1 MGRPAATATAIW
13 LELGSGVVFGAWI
26 PVGHA
31 SSWNHGAMRAR
42 ADDII
47 SDDIISYLAERAFAS
62 PLALKN
68 GGSPSDG
75 GLSREPTQPLP
86 RAVDEGDG
94 VRWRGCGVDLG
105 QCGLRCHHARVQA
118 GAAAA
123 GLIVCHH
130 G

>member
-31 SSWNHGAMRAR
+31 SSWNHGAMRALK
-42 ADDII
+42 
-47 SDDIISYLAERAFAS
+47 SFWMGGDDIISYLAERAFAS

-86 RAVDEGDG
+86 RAVDEGDDVG
-94 VRWRGCGVDLG
+94 TFDCGIDLG
-105 QCGLRCHHARVQA
+105 QCGLLRC
-118 GAAAA
+118 
-123 GLIVCHH
+123 
-130 G
+130 